1 MQITRTICYQDI
13 QTHSNQ
19 TKKILKK
26 YLDIFWDV
34 FHVPFDSSKVDP
46 KAPSLRVSSQDGT
59 ESVLDDAW
67 RFGET
72 WRNWSTTKPKAQG
85 PRPKAQSPKH
95 SKVSAQLPDSE
106 ESAPLFSTAKS
117 NNIQKYTKILIVSK
131 APSEKTNPVR
141 HEATMSNVQKSR
153 VNQSL
158 VIWVFITLHQ
168 TSSDFMGLLS
178 RLCLANS
185 GNGKV
190 MLLVSWRTSCMRFAK
205 SFRGKFCFASVPNGL
220 QFCQQ
225 RTLLARPIMDCNRDG
240 DPAIPQP
247 NMNWYCE

>member
-1 MQITRTICYQDI
+1 MFHLTPAKWIPRHQ
-13 QTHSNQ
+13 
-19 TKKILKK
+19 
-26 YLDIFWDV
+26 V
-34 FHVPFDSSKVDP
+34 FAYRRRMALSLYSMTPGDSEK
-46 KAPSLRVSSQDGT
+46 LIHY
-59 ESVLDDAW
+59 
-67 RFGET
+67 
-72 WRNWSTTKPKAQG
+72 KAQG
-85 PRPKAQSPKH
+85 PKPKAFQSF
-95 SKVSAQLPDSE
+95 SAASRLRRI
-106 ESAPLFSTAKS
+106 PLLCSQQ
-117 NNIQKYTKILIVSK
+117 QKAIIILIVSK

-168 TSSDFMGLLS
+168 TSSDFMRLLS

-190 MLLVSWRTSCMRFAK
+190 MLLVCWRTSCMRFAK
-205 SFRGKFCFASVPNGL
+205 SFRGNFCFASVPNGL
-220 QFCQQ
+220 PFCQQ

>member
-1 MQITRTICYQDI
+1 M
-13 QTHSNQ
+13 
-19 TKKILKK
+19 
-26 YLDIFWDV
+26 
-34 FHVPFDSSKVDP
+34 FHYVPFDSSKVDP

-59 ESVLDDAW
+59 EFVLDDAW

-72 WRNWSTTKPKAQG
+72 DPLQS
-85 PRPKAQSPKH
+85 PRPKAQSIPKLQR
-95 SKVSAQLPDSE
+95 SFQTQKN
-106 ESAPLFSTAKS
+106 PLLCSQQ
-117 NNIQKYTKILIVSK
+117 QKAIIILIVSK

-168 TSSDFMGLLS
+168 TSSDFMRLLS

-190 MLLVSWRTSCMRFAK
+190 MLLVC
-205 SFRGKFCFASVPNGL
+205 
-220 QFCQQ
+220 
-225 RTLLARPIMDCNRDG
+225 
-240 DPAIPQP
+240 
-247 NMNWYCE
+247 